1 MRASRQ
7 LLKRPM
13 SHTADPIPR
22 NRPRGPSFCRITLTP
37 CRTPRYFFTPSPFA
51 CNSPCSCNLRAC
63 EQIITRERRKAQ
75 AHRILTV
82 SKLCVTVTA
91 PQAAIPPAMN
101 ALLRQIN
108 DQRRYTPSIA
118 ITPASYPVV
127 VDISPGLRAECAANV
142 RNARTRR
149 RSERDRRN
157 RSGGRGKRKADP
169 VK

>member
-1 MRASRQ
+1 MRQQTVPKETA
-7 LLKRPM
+7 M

-37 CRTPRYFFTPSPFA
+37 CKTPRYFFTPSPFA
-51 CNSPCSCNLRAC
+51 RNSPCSCNLQIC
-63 EQIITRERRKAQ
+63 EQISTRGRRKAQ

-108 DQRRYTPSIA
+108 DQRRYTPRIA
-118 ITPASYPVV
+118 ILAASYPVV
-127 VDISPGLRAECAANV
+127 VDISPGFEGRMRGECEKCSNS
-142 RNARTRR
+142 
-149 RSERDRRN
+149 SEIGEG
-157 RSGGRGKRKADP
+157 SEKP
-169 VK
+169 